1 MKRDGDATAG
11 GTVGMTQDVKAE
23 IVEMIPRLRRFAW
36 SLTGSRDE
44 GDDLVQ
50 AACLKALGALDQY
63 QPGTRLDAWMFRILR
78 TGWIDRVRFSARRPQ
93 TSDPE
98 TLEAISDEGVGA
110 REAEARLTLA
120 RVRAAMAELP
130 PEQRE
135 VLSLVAIEGLSY
147 REAAEV
153 LGCPIGTVMS
163 RLGRARAR
171 LGAMM
176 QECAA

>member
-1 MKRDGDATAG
+1 MSDA
-11 GTVGMTQDVKAE
+11 VKAE
-23 IVEMIPRLRRFAW
+23 IVALIPRLRRFAW

-63 QPGTRLDAWMFRILR
+63 EPGTRLDAWMFRILR
-78 TGWIDRVRFSARRPQ
+78 TGWIDRVRWSGRRPG
-93 TSDPE
+93 TSDPAV
-98 TLEAISDEGVGA
+98 LEALSDDGRAERA
-110 REAEARLTLA
+110 AEARLTLA
-120 RVRAAMAELP
+120 RVRRAMDELP

-135 VLSLVAIEGLSY
+135 VLALVAIEGLSY

-153 LGCPIGTVMS
+153 LGTPIGTVMS

-171 LGAMM
+171 LGALI
-176 QECAA
+176 EERAA

>member
-1 MKRDGDATAG
+1 MPEPERADH
-11 GTVGMTQDVKAE
+11 VEVRAE
-23 IVEMIPRLRRFAW
+23 IVALLPRLRRFAW

-78 TGWIDRVRFSARRPQ
+78 TGWIDRARWRARRPS

-98 TLEAISDEGVGA
+98 TLEAISDGGLGA
-110 REAEARLTLA
+110 QAAEARLTLA
-120 RVRAAMAELP
+120 RVRAAMDGLA

-135 VLSLVAIEGLSY
+135 VLALVAIEGLSY

-153 LGCPIGTVMS
+153 LGIPIGTVMS

-171 LGAMM
+171 LGAMI
-176 QECAA
+176 EERAA

>member
-1 MKRDGDATAG
+1 
-11 GTVGMTQDVKAE
+11 MTEPTPADHAAVRAE
-23 IVEMIPRLRRFAW
+23 IVALLPRLRRFAW

-50 AACLKALGALDQY
+50 AACLKALGALEQY

-78 TGWIDRVRFSARRPQ
+78 TGWIDRARYRARRPG

-98 TLEAISDEGVGA
+98 TLEAISDSGLGA
-110 REAEARLTLA
+110 RTAEARLTLE
-120 RVRAAMAELP
+120 RVRAAMAGLP

-135 VLSLVAIEGLSY
+135 VLALVALEGLSY

-153 LGCPIGTVMS
+153 LDIPIGTVMS

-171 LGAMM
+171 LGAMI
-176 QECAA
+176 EERAA

>member
-1 MKRDGDATAG
+1 MSE
-11 GTVGMTQDVKAE
+11 DVKRE
-23 IVEMIPRLRRFAW
+23 LVDLIPRLRRFAW

-50 AACLKALGALDQY
+50 ASLLKALGALEQY

-78 TGWIDRVRFSARRPQ
+78 TGWIDRARFRARRPS

-98 TLEAISDEGVGA
+98 ALEALSDGGVGA
-110 REAEARLTLA
+110 RTAEGRLMLA
-120 RVRAAMAELP
+120 QVRAAMAELP
-130 PEQRE
+130 DEQRE

-147 REAAEV
+147 REAADV
-153 LGCPIGTVMS
+153 LGIPIGTVMS

-171 LGAMM
+171 LTAMM
-176 QECAA
+176 EDKAA

>member
-1 MKRDGDATAG
+1 MQRAAADEHDAIR
-11 GTVGMTQDVKAE
+11 AE
-23 IVEMIPRLRRFAW
+23 MVALLPRLRRFAW

-78 TGWIDRVRFSARRPQ
+78 TAWIDRVRFRARRPG

-98 TLEAISDEGVGA
+98 TLEALSDGGMGA
-110 REAEARLTLA
+110 REAEGKLTLA
-120 RVRAAMAELP
+120 RVRAAMDDLP
-130 PEQRE
+130 PDQRA
-135 VLSLVAIEGLSY
+135 VLALVAIEGLSY
-147 REAAEV
+147 LEAAET
-153 LGCPIGTVMS
+153 LEIPIGTVMS

-171 LGAMM
+171 LGAMI
-176 QECAA
+176 EESAA

>member
-1 MKRDGDATAG
+1 MPEPERADHTAVR
-11 GTVGMTQDVKAE
+11 TE
-23 IVEMIPRLRRFAW
+23 IAALLPRLRRFAW

-50 AACLKALGALDQY
+50 ASCLKALGALDQY

-78 TGWIDRVRFSARRPQ
+78 TGWIDRTRWHARRPS

-98 TLEAISDEGVGA
+98 TLEAISDGGLGA
-110 REAEARLTLA
+110 QAAEARLTLA
-120 RVRAAMAELP
+120 RVRAAMDGLP

-135 VLSLVAIEGLSY
+135 VLALVAIEGLSY
-147 REAAEV
+147 RETADL
-153 LGCPIGTVMS
+153 LGIPIGTVMS

-171 LGAMM
+171 LGAMI
-176 QECAA
+176 EERAA